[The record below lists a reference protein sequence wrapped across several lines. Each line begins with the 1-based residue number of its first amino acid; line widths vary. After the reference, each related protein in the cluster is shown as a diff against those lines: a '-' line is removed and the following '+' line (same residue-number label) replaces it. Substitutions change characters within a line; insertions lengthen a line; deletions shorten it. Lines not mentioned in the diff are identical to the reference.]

1 MMLGD
6 QEDEGPEAEFQVR
19 EVFAYYGR
27 AAYAASC
34 VEHGLTIALMKS
46 ELMSQV
52 AGRARRE
59 RKAPSS
65 AEWEA
70 MFDDY
75 MARHDALPRGTLIQ
89 RFRKVVKP
97 TPDIDALLDQAL
109 TQRNF
114 LAHGFFRER
123 AVSFAHSAGRDEM
136 IAELDAAHD
145 LLTRTDDAVQA
156 AVMDGLPE
164 RLVIATARATV
175 EAFRESW
182 AKERGH
188 LPLHGEI
195 ADVIDRQLQIVP
207 LAGAR

>member
-1 MMLGD
+1 VTHFD
-6 QEDEGPEAEFQVR
+6 EEDEGPDGEFQVR

-34 VEHGLTIALMKS
+34 VEHGLTIALMKA

-59 RKAPSS
+59 HKVPTT

-75 MARHDALPRGTLIQ
+75 MAKHDALPLGTLIQ
-89 RFRKVVKP
+89 RFRKVVK
-97 TPDIDALLDQAL
+97 TPPELQDLLDQAL
-109 TQRNF
+109 AQRNF

-123 AVSFAHSAGRDEM
+123 AISFSHDAGREEM

-145 LLTRTDDAVQA
+145 LLDRADRAVQA
-156 AVMDGLPE
+156 AVEDVLPRIGVNVE
-164 RLVIATARATV
+164 RMRTQTEEIIREQLALARAN
-175 EAFRESW
+175 
-182 AKERGH
+182 
-188 LPLHGEI
+188 PLRKAE
-195 ADVIDRQLQIVP
+195 
-207 LAGAR
+207 